1 MSIIGSSWKEEYPS
15 DDEIIKYNEITG
27 ENFYGSKDELQKR
40 IEKISDSNFTSQ
52 KERKDLFKLS
62 EDLNQNKNEK

>member
-52 KERKDLFKLS
+52 TERKDLFKLS
-62 EDLNQNKNEK
+62 EDLNQNKNE

>member
-1 MSIIGSSWKEEYPS
+1 MSIIGSNWKEEYPS
-15 DDEIIKYNEITG
+15 DDEIIEYNEITG

-62 EDLNQNKNEK
+62 EDLNQNKNE

>member
-15 DDEIIKYNEITG
+15 DDEITEYNEITG

-62 EDLNQNKNEK
+62 EDLNQNKNE